1 MHANDCWACRDS
13 RAACNRY
20 GLRLS
25 WPKATNT
32 KRSLTHS
39 IQDVFGVAKSSSQT
53 SFINATSW
61 DIRLHDYLRMN
72 QGLGSYEG
80 FVFQKLD
87 PPMTLSWLPTNLGY
101 EERELLD
108 HFICTASST
117 LAIFEP
123 DKNEFLGLLVRL
135 ALLDSSPSST
145 AVLQS
150 ALALSSFHRHGMQA
164 DVFQFK
170 ERSLRTLII
179 SCDDCLE
186 SPTVVQHI
194 AACMILCH
202 LEMLGM
208 PNALPLWFCHLIEAK
223 NLIDNVGVIN
233 QNFQG
238 EFFRLLDWVEYH
250 MVMSRFSLRHWH
262 MNVEPVKGIRNIAPV
277 EEETCLI
284 QKVRAASH
292 CSHEILQ
299 YLHIT
304 FEMIKKPT
312 DSLYH
317 SAEYENS
324 LRCLENRI
332 TSIVLLAPEGISDT
346 ISSLGTAWVATM
358 ELFKLAAIIY
368 LKRAS
373 RNFSGASPQI
383 DAMVERAYV
392 LFDNLETFN
401 PAFPLLII
409 GCEARRDGQRMR
421 ILRHIERAMKASSL
435 RSRSMLGLKNIL
447 QQIWVQDDL
456 AVDYEL
462 DYLNK
467 LDAVITSYRVM
478 PSFV

>member
-1 MHANDCWACRDS
+1 MHANECWACRDS
-13 RAACNRY
+13 RAACNRVRPRCSKCAKSNRPCQY

-32 KRSLTHS
+32 KRSLTYS

-61 DIRLHDYLRMN
+61 DIQLHDYLRMN

-87 PPMTLSWLPTNLGY
+87 PPMALSWLPINLGY

-135 ALLDSSPSST
+135 ALLDSSPSSA

-150 ALALSSFHRHGMQA
+150 ALALSSLHRHGPQA

-170 ERSLRTLII
+170 ARSLRTLIT
-179 SCDDCLE
+179 SYDHCLE
-186 SPTVVQHI
+186 SQTVVQHI

-202 LEMLGM
+202 LE
-208 PNALPLWFCHLIEAK
+208 
-223 NLIDNVGVIN
+223 
-233 QNFQG
+233 
-238 EFFRLLDWVEYH
+238 
-250 MVMSRFSLRHWH
+250 
-262 MNVEPVKGIRNIAPV
+262 
-277 EEETCLI
+277 
-284 QKVRAASH
+284 VRAASYG
-292 CSHEILQ
+292 SHEILQ
-299 YLHIT
+299 YLHVT

-317 SAEYENS
+317 SDEYENS

-346 ISSLGTAWVATM
+346 TSSLGTAWVATM

-373 RNFSGASPQI
+373 RNFSGTSPQI
-383 DAMVERAYV
+383 DAIVERAYI
-392 LFDNLETFN
+392 LLDELETFN

-409 GCEARRDGQRMR
+409 GCEARRDGQRIR
-421 ILRHIERAMKASSL
+421 ILEHIERAMKASSL
-435 RSRSMLGLKNIL
+435 RSRSMLGLQNIL

-467 LDAVITSYRVM
+467 LDAVITSHRIM